1 MLLSSAELDLLLEN
15 LAASGIR
22 QSDADKTINERKK
35 DYNKALKKFY
45 TQMKKKKKKR
55 VIKYKRKQRYQHEN
69 INLGRDSPRST
80 ITDFSSSRVF
90 FGKMPV
96 KDIVEF

>member
-22 QSDADKTINERKK
+22 QSDADKIINERKK
-35 DYNKALKKFY
+35 DYEKTLKKFY

-55 VIKYKRKQRYQHEN
+55 IIK
-69 INLGRDSPRST
+69 
-80 ITDFSSSRVF
+80 
-90 FGKMPV
+90 
-96 KDIVEF
+96 